1 MKKKP
6 YILPKN
12 KAIKVSDPII
22 NFYRDE
28 DERILG
34 ELIDESAEDNKVPL
48 KIYKKNSHLDKL

>member
-12 KAIKVSDPII
+12 KVIEVSDPVY

-28 DERILG
+28 DERILS
-34 ELIDESAEDNKVPL
+34 ELILESMKDDKVPT
-48 KIYKKNSHLDKL
+48 KTYKKNKFHH